1 MIEVYNKQDLDKE
14 LSSNKK
20 VLALFYATW
29 CPYCMSFLRAF
40 NKNIVVYQFNCV
52 IRVNLDDY
60 DNPLWDDYSI
70 DAVPTVIFFE
80 DGKVCSRLDGRF
92 GVGLSEKQLTDWLK
106 NLNSA

>member
-40 NKNIVVYQFNCV
+40 NKNIVVYQLNCV
-52 IRVNLDDY
+52 IHVNLDDY

-70 DAVPTVIFFE
+70 EAVPTVIFFE
-80 DGKVCSRLDGRF
+80 DGKVRSRLDGRF
-92 GVGLSEKQLTDWLK
+92 GVGLSEKQLKDWLK

>member
-40 NKNIVVYQFNCV
+40 NKNIVGYQFNCV

-60 DNPLWDDYSI
+60 DNPLWDDYSV
-70 DAVPTVIFFE
+70 DAVPTVIFFR
-80 DGKVCSRLDGRF
+80 DGKVRSRLDGRL
-92 GVGLSEKQLTDWLK
+92 GVGLSEKQLKDWLK
-106 NLNSA
+106 NLSNT